1 MAIIR
6 YFIAEA
12 EVARGDGGRG
22 DVQLLGMMPLPYY
35 TLGTSLLQDFEAW
48 VLLRLYESRF
58 IGVKVSTRP
67 KKLRGT
73 SISYRIESFLLWA
86 EGCLISLELLEYR
99 MHQRL
104 LLFLNGI
111 KSDIVLVYPRAR
123 KVLVVSTDLSGNW
136 TVKRGLRRV
145 NTVFS
150 VRRFIR
156 LQILQLPFQV
166 DGCQWLLLPIN
177 WLIGQLSHE
186 ESWGRGQDVLRDP
199 KVEHSLWFTRECH
212 YIIIKIKSIKSC
224 LVYAQ
229 GAH

>member
-1 MAIIR
+1 MTIIR

-12 EVARGDGGRG
+12 EVARGDRRRG
-22 DVQLLGMMPLPYY
+22 DVQLLGMMSLPHH
-35 TLGTSLLQDFEAW
+35 TLGTTLLQDFEAW

-58 IGVKVSTRP
+58 IGVEVSTRP

-73 SISYRIESFLLWA
+73 SISYRIETFLLWT
-86 EGCLISLELLEYR
+86 EGCLISLELLEYG

-104 LLFLNGI
+104 FLFLNGV
-111 KSDIVLVYPRAR
+111 KPDIVLVYPRAR
-123 KVLVVSTDLSGNW
+123 KELVISTDLPGNW

-145 NTVFS
+145 DTVFS
-150 VRRFIR
+150 VSRFIR
-156 LQILQLPFQV
+156 LQILKLPLQV
-166 DGCQWLLLPIN
+166 DGSQRLLIPIN
-177 WLIGQLSHE
+177 WLIGQFSHE
-186 ESWGRGQDVLRDP
+186 ESWGWRQDVLGYP
-199 KVEHSLWFTRECH
+199 EVKHSLWFTCECH